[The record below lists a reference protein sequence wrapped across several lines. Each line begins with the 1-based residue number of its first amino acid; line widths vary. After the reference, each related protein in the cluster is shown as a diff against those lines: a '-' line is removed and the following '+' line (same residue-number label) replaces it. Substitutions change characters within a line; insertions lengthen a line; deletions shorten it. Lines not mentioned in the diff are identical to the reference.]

1 MIKIDGVNLSVG
13 YTEDEIKE
21 KCAKRLKI
29 SSKSIVFYEIIK
41 LSLDARRKNDI
52 KYNANIALSL
62 NEKLEDKY
70 KSLKYE
76 IDKRG
81 LEYSPK
87 KTNFSPIVVG
97 FGPSGIFAGLTLARM
112 GLKPIIIEQ
121 GKCVEERQKDVEE
134 FWNKGKL
141 NKYSNVQFG
150 EGGAGTFSDGKLN
163 SNISNTYTKK
173 VINELYNFGAP
184 KEITYLSRC

>member
-62 NEKLEDKY
+62 N
-70 KSLKYE
+70 
-76 IDKRG
+76 
-81 LEYSPK
+81 
-87 KTNFSPIVVG
+87 
-97 FGPSGIFAGLTLARM
+97 
-112 GLKPIIIEQ
+112 
-121 GKCVEERQKDVEE
+121 
-134 FWNKGKL
+134 
-141 NKYSNVQFG
+141 
-150 EGGAGTFSDGKLN
+150 
-163 SNISNTYTKK
+163 
-173 VINELYNFGAP
+173 
-184 KEITYLSRC
+184 